1 MILTGDRFNNLRSLL
16 SSPETSESN
25 FHRREKHLKSCLA
38 GTCEW
43 LLDHPDFVSWSSG
56 TSSSPVLWLHGP
68 PGSGKSTLCSS
79 ISHILSSRLDTV
91 AFHFCDFAQQY
102 KPFEVLRMLALQ
114 LLCKHWTDSHDI
126 PQELCDVAQATP
138 SVLEN
143 VQNMIKVLVKDQPK
157 VYFLLDGLDEETTG
171 ERWKDTA
178 AVLQFLIQL
187 TNDFP
192 TKVRVWCSS
201 QPRPL
206 IKKELENYPDLDIS
220 AHVKKD
226 IAFYLSQAI
235 PEAEELEPLDQEI
248 FLRNLHERAEC
259 SFLWASLMISE
270 LQGSPTSLRE
280 MKQFIE
286 RGLPS
291 SLLDYYS
298 LFFRRLKKSLRPLAW
313 YVCAHMDFR
322 KS

>member
-1 MILTGDRFNNLRSLL
+1 MTLTGERFNSLCSLL
-16 SSPETSESN
+16 SSLDTNAPN
-25 FHRREKHLKSCLA
+25 ILRREKLIHNCLS

-43 LLDHPDFVSWSSG
+43 LLDHPDFVAWSSG

-79 ISHILSSRLDTV
+79 ISHMLSSRLDTV

-102 KPFEVLRMLALQ
+102 KPFEILRMLALQ
-114 LLCKHWTDSHDI
+114 LLCKYWTDSQNI
-126 PQELCDVAQATP
+126 PKELSDVAQATP

-143 VQNMIKVLVKDQPK
+143 VQNMIKVLVKNQPK

-171 ERWKDTA
+171 ERWKDTVD
-178 AVLQFLIQL
+178 VLQFLIQL
-187 TNDFP
+187 TNEFP
-192 TKVRVWCSS
+192 AKVRVWCSS

-206 IKKELENYPDLDIS
+206 IKTELEGYTDLDIS
-220 AHVKKD
+220 VHVKKD
-226 IAFYLSQAI
+226 IAFYLTKAI
-235 PEAEELEPLDQEI
+235 PEAEGLESLDKGK
-248 FLRNLHERAEC
+248 FLQSLQERAEC

-280 MKQFIE
+280 MKQLLE

-291 SLLDYYS
+291 TLLDYYS
-298 LFFRRLKKSLRPLAW
+298 LFFRRLKKPLRPLAW
-313 YVCAHMDFR
+313 CVLTSLPG
-322 KS
+322 K